1 MVDTGLEDNIL
12 LIKLLECSTNILKL
26 DLSKNK
32 KLNLLFD
39 SKSQD
44 LVLEN

>member
-12 LIKLLECSTNILKL
+12 LIKLLECSSNILEL
-26 DLSKNK
+26 NLSKNK